1 MSAAYVA
8 GLARPAAVMAPPPTS
23 ATATL
28 LAGLLVVI
36 AAGPR
41 QTTGADTKPYLR
53 SVKYQFYAA
62 SNAKWGPAE
71 WGQELRAMAAVRVE
85 RVTVRNPL
93 DSHWPNYSLPLQL
106 DERRCS
112 QEFTA
117 FFTLGSVLGA
127 NPCVRQYSNASEE
140 QQPLTMLIK
149 AAARVNISVILGLAW
164 SGSAP
169 KQASGLVSLARLQRT
184 AADRLWGLYATAAV
198 QGAVPRR
205 AVIAG
210 AYTEVEF
217 NNCHTAEFADAY
229 LAQYLVPVSNHI
241 VSLHKTHGL
250 DPPFIYADPYFEDR
264 SSCLS
269 ASEFGEFWRRAFVA
283 APGFSLIA
291 PQDGVGAHDLPSTT
305 IDKFLGAL
313 RNASHAAHRKFG
325 VLVELFQQ
333 FPLGTYNQPTCV
345 HRRPAPWLRIKDQL
359 QNEAVFSDGGEFTA
373 WEFHSYLSPMRG
385 PCEWSHDPL
394 TRNGS
399 KSIYQQYKG
408 FVDGLFVGQ

>member
-1 MSAAYVA
+1 M
-8 GLARPAAVMAPPPTS
+8 PPPTP
-23 ATATL
+23 AAA
-28 LAGLLVVI
+28 LAGLLII
-36 AAGPR
+36 AAGPG
-41 QTTGADTKPYLR
+41 QATGAGTTKPYLR

-71 WGQELRAMAAVRVE
+71 WEQELLAMAAVRVE

-93 DSHWPNYSLPLQL
+93 DSHWPNYSLPLQPSE
-106 DERRCS
+106 ERRCP
-112 QEFTA
+112 QKFTA
-117 FFTLGSVLGA
+117 FFTLGSALGA

-140 QQPLTMLIK
+140 QQPLTMLIH
-149 AAARVNISVILGLAW
+149 AAAHVNISVILGLAW

-169 KQASGLVSLARLQRT
+169 KQASGLASLATLQLA
-184 AADRLWGLYATAAV
+184 AADRIWELYATAAV
-198 QGAVPRR
+198 RGAVPRK

-217 NNCHTAEFADAY
+217 NNCHTPEFADAY
-229 LAQYLVPVSNHI
+229 LAEYLIPVSNHI

-250 DPPFIYADPYFEDR
+250 DPPFIYADPYYEDH

-269 ASEFGEFWRRAFVA
+269 ATEYGEFWRRTFVA

-291 PQDGVGAHDLPSTT
+291 PQDGVGAHDLPSATV
-305 IDKFLGAL
+305 DKFLGAL
-313 RNASHAAHRKFG
+313 RNGSHVAHRKFG

-333 FPLGTYNQPTCV
+333 FPLGTYNQPTCE
-345 HRRPAPWLRIKDQL
+345 HRRPAPWPRIKRQL
-359 QNEAVFSDGGEFTA
+359 QNEAAFADGGELTA

-385 PCEWSHDPL
+385 PCEWSHDAL

-399 KSIYQQYKG
+399 QSLYQQYKG
-408 FVDGLFVGQ
+408 FVDGLFVGINKL